1 MTHELKKLN
10 DSEVEFTIT
19 VPTNEY
25 KTNLDAAANRLSERA
40 AIKGFRPGKA
50 PYEIVKQQ
58 LGEVRIL
65 EEAMQSIVEH
75 NFFLAVQSEKLET
88 IGMPQITLQKFAP
101 GNDLVFTAQV
111 ALLPKV
117 KLADI
122 KKIKVSKKEVKVTD
136 ERLNETLDSL
146 RKMRPQE
153 TLKEGAST
161 KEDKLVVDLNMFID
175 HVAIEGGFAKNHQVY
190 LSEPHYI
197 PGLAEELVGLK
208 TGDEKKFTLK
218 FPTEHYQKMLAG
230 KDVDFEVKVNQV
242 FSLQYSELNE
252 EFAKTLGQESV
263 EKLKEILMSNLQKED
278 ERKEDQ
284 RFEAEMLEAMIDQ
297 SEFETLPKVLID
309 AEKRKMF
316 YELKS
321 NLENQGIS
329 MEQYLQ
335 DLKKTEE
342 EIFNDFATQA
352 EKRAKAALI
361 SRQIALEQGIKVEK
375 TDMDTEIEL
384 IKQNYQN
391 DPKVLENLKRPEVID
406 TIASTIQNRKV
417 VEWLKKQVLS

>member
-1 MTHELKKLN
+1 MKHELKKLN
-10 DSEVEFTIT
+10 ASEVEFTLT
-19 VPTNEY
+19 VAPNEY
-25 KTNLDAAANRLSERA
+25 QSNLDAAAQRLSERA

-50 PYEIVKQQ
+50 PYDIVKQQ

-75 NFFLAVQSEKLET
+75 NFFLAVKAESLET

-117 KLADI
+117 KLADL
-122 KKIKVSKKEVKVTD
+122 KKIKAVKKAVKITD
-136 ERLNETLDSL
+136 ERLAETLESL

-153 TLKEGAST
+153 TLKEGSST

-175 HVAIEGGFAKNHQVY
+175 KVAIEGGFAKNHQVY

-208 TGDEKKFTLK
+208 AGEEKKFTLK
-218 FPTEHYQKMLAG
+218 FPAEHYQKMLAG
-230 KDVDFEVKVNQV
+230 KDVDFEVKVGQV
-242 FSLQYSELNE
+242 FSLEYAALND
-252 EFAKTLGQESV
+252 EFAKTLGQESI
-263 EKLKEILMSNLQKED
+263 EKLKTLLMANLQKED
-278 ERKEDQ
+278 ERKEEQ
-284 RFEAEMLEAMIDQ
+284 RFEAEILEALIEQ
-297 SEFETLPKVLID
+297 SEFETLPQVLID

-316 YELKS
+316 YELKG

-329 MEQYLQ
+329 MEQYLL
-335 DLKKTEE
+335 DLKKTEA

-361 SRQIALEQGIKVEK
+361 SRQIAIEQGIKVEK
-375 TDMDTEIEL
+375 SDLDSEIEL

-391 DPKVLENLKRPEVID
+391 DPKILENLKRPEVVD

-417 VEWLKKQVLS
+417 VEWLKTQLP

>member
-153 TLKEGAST
+153 TLKESAST